1 MIRCAGIPNR
11 LALRYHDE
19 MKVNYFCFLYGILSL
34 PSLGAN
40 NSPPPKV
47 PKLDIRL
54 THQGFKTNPENF
66 VVVCNS
72 AAMAIARYYPKRQ
85 FKPILI
91 PKADNGFPVKLDRR
105 GPKGESQV
113 MLSIG
118 DGWMWNQIAYQFAH
132 EFTHIL
138 INEGQPPAGPNH
150 WINEAFCEVAS
161 YQALKQ
167 MAKDWES
174 HPPYP
179 NWKGY
184 AKHHNSYADKY
195 LGKEKARPEG
205 MEFKVW
211 FSKNEAALRMGQRYP
226 KYGLYKYP
234 AYQFYQVVKEDP
246 SQLAALAYL
255 NFGLKNSAI
264 STQQYL
270 ARWKT
275 VLPATHKPFVD
286 KIAQRF
292 GYSLN
297 E

>member
-1 MIRCAGIPNR
+1 
-11 LALRYHDE
+11 
-19 MKVNYFCFLYGILSL
+19 
-34 PSLGAN
+34 
-40 NSPPPKV
+40 
-47 PKLDIRL
+47 
-54 THQGFKTNPENF
+54 
-66 VVVCNS
+66 
-72 AAMAIARYYPKRQ
+72 
-85 FKPILI
+85 
-91 PKADNGFPVKLDRR
+91 
-105 GPKGESQV
+105 
-113 MLSIG
+113 
-118 DGWMWNQIAYQFAH
+118 
-132 EFTHIL
+132 
-138 INEGQPPAGPNH
+138 
-150 WINEAFCEVAS
+150 
-161 YQALKQ
+161 

-184 AKHHNSYADKY
+184 AKHHSSYADKY

-275 VLPATHKPFVD
+275 VLPATHKPFAD
-286 KIAQRF
+286 KIAHRF

>member
-1 MIRCAGIPNR
+1 
-11 LALRYHDE
+11 
-19 MKVNYFCFLYGILSL
+19 MKIAQFFLLYGILSL
-34 PSLGAN
+34 ALAGAN
-40 NSPPPKV
+40 NPPPPKV

-54 THQGFKTNPENF
+54 VHQGYKTNPENF

-72 AAMAIARYYPKRQ
+72 AAMAIARYYPKRT

-91 PKADNGFPVKLDRR
+91 PKADNGFPVKLDQQ

-113 MLSIG
+113 MLSIS
-118 DGWMWNQIAYQFAH
+118 DGYVWNQIAYQFAH

-138 INEGQPPAGPNH
+138 INEGQPGAGPNH

-167 MAKDWES
+167 MAKEWES
-174 HPPYP
+174 HPPYS

-195 LGKEKARPEG
+195 LGEEKARPEG

-211 FSKNEAALRMGQRYP
+211 FRENEAALRLGKRHP

-234 AYQFYQVVKEDP
+234 AYQFYQIIKEDP
-246 SQLAALAYL
+246 SQLGALAYL
-255 NFGLKNSAI
+255 NYGLTHSGI
-264 STQQYL
+264 STKEYL
-270 ARWKT
+270 ARWKY
-275 VLPATHKPFVD
+275 VLPPVHKPFAD
-286 KIAQRF
+286 KVAGVF
-292 GYSLN
+292 GYSLSK
-297 E
+297 

>member
-1 MIRCAGIPNR
+1 MKLLFALPLFCLLSIP
-11 LALRYHDE
+11 L
-19 MKVNYFCFLYGILSL
+19 V
-34 PSLGAN
+34 GANN
-40 NSPPPKV
+40 NSPPPTG
-47 PKLDIRL
+47 PKLYILL
-54 THQGFKTNPENF
+54 TQKGFKTDPENF
-66 VVVCNS
+66 QVVCKS

-91 PKADNGFPVKLDRR
+91 PKADNGFPVKLDQR
-105 GPKGESQV
+105 GPKGESQI

-138 INEGQPPAGPNH
+138 INQGQPGSGPNH
-150 WINEAFCEVAS
+150 WINEAFCEAVS

-195 LGKEKARPEG
+195 LGEGKARPES
-205 MEFKVW
+205 MEFVTW
-211 FSKNEAALRMGQRYP
+211 FRKYEKALRMGKRFP

-234 AYQFYQVVKEDP
+234 AYQFFQIIKEDP
-246 SQLAALAYL
+246 NQLGAVAFL
-255 NFGLKNSAI
+255 NFGLRNPGI
-264 STQQYL
+264 STHQYL

-275 VLPATHKPFVD
+275 VLPAKHKPFADQV
-286 KIAQRF
+286 AAVF
-292 GYSLN
+292 GYSLPK
-297 E
+297 